1 MFETLPDD
9 TMNLNNRIYKL
20 IMKYLYLIPIF
31 LFLIISAAKADDMS
45 NYCLDNMTLIT
56 NFTYDGGIHYVTE
69 PCSFGCNSLLNECN
83 KSPYAISSNNFF
95 DVLIIIFFLGNLGVL
110 FLKIYNLSQLCQGY
124 SKFLIFVTM
133 IFSLISWFIMMT
145 YLSFKPSLDT
155 SLWMTFTNLIT
166 SINFFLMMMEIL
178 IIGVQYILS
187 KRTKAR
193 EPLILNRPR
202 RP

>member
-1 MFETLPDD
+1 MWTNI
-9 TMNLNNRIYKL
+9 TQNGI
-20 IMKYLYLIPIF
+20 
-31 LFLIISAAKADDMS
+31 
-45 NYCLDNMTLIT
+45 DNFMT
-56 NFTYDGGIHYVTE
+56 F
-69 PCSFGCNSLLNECN
+69 PCPFGCNPNTNECN
-83 KSPYAISSNNFF
+83 DSPYAISSNNFF
-95 DVLIIIFFLGNLGVL
+95 DVLIIIFFLGNLGIL

-124 SKFLIFVTM
+124 SKYLIFVTM

-193 EPLILNRPR
+193 EPLILTRPR